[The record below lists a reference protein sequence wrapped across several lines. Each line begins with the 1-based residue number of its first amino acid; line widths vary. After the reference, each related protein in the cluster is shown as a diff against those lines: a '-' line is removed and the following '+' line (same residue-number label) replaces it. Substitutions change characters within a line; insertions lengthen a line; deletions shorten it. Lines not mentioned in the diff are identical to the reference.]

1 MIKFR
6 DDIHFNNTGIAYLTM
21 LDSAKDLY
29 DKDPELAGE
38 YALSVLE
45 LILSGEYSTDNYV
58 IKAMLNP
65 FQFMANKNINK
76 LEARKEKQDNNRIE
90 KMRLKEIAD
99 LYLEGMNQTDIA
111 KKMNVSRQTVSNRI
125 KIIQTDFPELLD
137 AEMEDSQELQG
148 EYLGGTIKVSDLN
161 NTKLDYDVI
170 NNFAFFP
177 STGVRLRIVED

>member
-1 MIKFR
+1 
-6 DDIHFNNTGIAYLTM
+6 
-21 LDSAKDLY
+21 
-29 DKDPELAGE
+29 
-38 YALSVLE
+38 
-45 LILSGEYSTDNYV
+45 
-58 IKAMLNP
+58 MLNP